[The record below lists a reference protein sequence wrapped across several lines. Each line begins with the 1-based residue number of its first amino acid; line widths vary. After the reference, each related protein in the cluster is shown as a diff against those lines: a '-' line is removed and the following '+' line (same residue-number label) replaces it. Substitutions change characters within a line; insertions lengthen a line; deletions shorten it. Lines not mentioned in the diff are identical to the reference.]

1 MDFANAPMLL
11 FRNSYDEVNIVYRR
25 QDGNVG
31 WTDPKLA
38 PLWRMSRGEA

>member
-25 QDGNVG
+25 QDRNVG

>member
-11 FRNSYDEVNIVYRR
+11 FGNSYDELNTVYRR
-25 QDGNVG
+25 QAGNIG
-31 WTDPKLA
+31 WTDPELA

>member
-25 QDGNVG
+25 QDGNV
-31 WTDPKLA
+31 
-38 PLWRMSRGEA
+38 